1 MPIAIRGTV
10 QTATGTPVNHSAI
23 AGITT
28 GDLYIDYLQNLGAA
42 GTLATDP
49 TSVFTSIAT
58 AGSGADAGLVARR
71 TRTGTEGTLTA
82 SGGSVMGNIFF
93 ALSGTSGVVE
103 SAQSGTTG
111 FTATHTIPASTP
123 TSDNCWHILFFS
135 NNSNDAVTFVTP
147 PAGYTA
153 LSSLHVVGQGRI
165 HAFYRDLGAG
175 SSGVSTGAQS
185 GVWSASCLGLLFG
198 FIVKPDAGGPPP
210 NWTVSNPTVNSDAG
224 TATVVLTLDAPAPA
238 GGVNGFFST
247 YDITAVAGNDYT
259 SRTAVAISIAE
270 GGTTANLT
278 VPILP

>member
-1 MPIAIRGTV
+1 
-10 QTATGTPVNHSAI
+10 
-23 AGITT
+23 
-28 GDLYIDYLQNLGAA
+28 
-42 GTLATDP
+42 
-49 TSVFTSIAT
+49 
-58 AGSGADAGLVARR
+58 
-71 TRTGTEGTLTA
+71 
-82 SGGSVMGNIFF
+82 MGNIFF

-153 LSSLHVVGQGRI
+153 LASLQVVGQGHI

-185 GVWSASCLGLLFG
+185 GVWSAGCLGLLFG

-210 NWTVSNPTVNSDAG
+210 NWTISSPTVNRDAG
-224 TATVVLTLDAPAPA
+224 TATLVVTLDGPAP
-238 GGVNGFFST
+238 GGGFSGLVNT
-247 YDITAVAGNDYT
+247 YDITAIAGTHYTAQVDVPFSISAGN
-259 SRTAVAISIAE
+259 
-270 GGTTANLT
+270 TTGNIV